1 MDARLAAAATGTAAN
16 DRKSLILHITDG
28 DVTAEMLSGF
38 PISPPLLAT
47 YDTSRVV
54 AGCCLD
60 VTSRTVVSD
69 VTVTFCA
76 PLHPLLALRKA
87 ASVVGVTPCEYVVMF
102 AAYEYSASTTSGI
115 RDETVNDTR
124 TDGATAA
131 QLAATSIAPA
141 VMGSRGLPAVVD
153 THSGNVAHRTHPR
166 HPTCEKFAGASAVQ
180 PPSVLSLASSRIVA
194 GTAVGLITLL
204 SMYRSTAAGPFA
216 SELRTEK
223 VTFRRSATS
232 TMIIRRPTRARF
244 TKSTGNR
251 AEDRFDRSDA
261 GWSSLGVL
269 DTLREGEVVS
279 DSDADV
285 SLDTSLVL
293 VAMTVSD
300 EVCSSVIADLLHG
313 VVADGLLVLVALPR
327 PLSECP
333 DCVVE

>member
-1 MDARLAAAATGTAAN
+1 
-16 DRKSLILHITDG
+16 
-28 DVTAEMLSGF
+28 
-38 PISPPLLAT
+38 
-47 YDTSRVV
+47 
-54 AGCCLD
+54 
-60 VTSRTVVSD
+60 
-69 VTVTFCA
+69 
-76 PLHPLLALRKA
+76 
-87 ASVVGVTPCEYVVMF
+87 
-102 AAYEYSASTTSGI
+102 
-115 RDETVNDTR
+115 
-124 TDGATAA
+124 
-131 QLAATSIAPA
+131 
-141 VMGSRGLPAVVD
+141 
-153 THSGNVAHRTHPR
+153 
-166 HPTCEKFAGASAVQ
+166 
-180 PPSVLSLASSRIVA
+180 
-194 GTAVGLITLL
+194 
-204 SMYRSTAAGPFA
+204 
-216 SELRTEK
+216 
-223 VTFRRSATS
+223 
-232 TMIIRRPTRARF
+232 MIIRRPTRARF